1 MNTPVKTAIH
11 PVSLLCTHF
20 PLQPCAIFHAHSY
33 ELGEGNP
40 KARIESAA
48 VVTSEGHCVR
58 VQLRAGKPAIHH
70 AHAHHP
76 IRRLQVASSAPREKY
91 PDAVVRFCLPNAGG
105 RLGGVRGGDR
115 PGRNPV
121 ARQSSQSASSRFSEK
136 PCPWRVTKEETLY

>member
-105 RLGGVRGGDR
+105 RLGGGERCGGV
-115 PGRNPV
+115 GGV
-121 ARQSSQSASSRFSEK
+121 VSS
-136 PCPWRVTKEETLY
+136 